1 MPGRAPRTR
10 PRARASVTCRAGI
23 DRPVD
28 PGVAGSRAYADPLV
42 GARDLIAQG
51 RTRLRRVTHA
61 SGAAVPTPISAT
73 PELRL
78 VGFATRHDQV
88 RLDVEVL
95 PSPVFATAP
104 WVDHAPA
111 LGVHTTSADGTNVH
125 WDGPRSQPFDGRW
138 LRLRP
143 IVRSVLVPRSL
154 VPDGGRVVVDLI
166 VEGEAW
172 GSDRDI
178 GVLVVDVDHP
188 QVVRPG
194 TRPAS
199 GLAPWSEPLAQVIA
213 ELAAAGPEGA
223 DPAEMLGYAT
233 ADAARFVLTT
243 QLALVDGTRR
253 ALEIGSNPYFI
264 SRLLRA
270 RDPGLDLA
278 GTNWF
283 GAPGVLSQDVVDHA
297 GAVVATFRS
306 DLFDVEADPFPYA
319 DSAFDLVLFCEVI
332 EHLVADPVHAV
343 CEIHRVLAPGGRL
356 VLTTPNVARADNVV
370 LLVQQRNIYDP
381 YSKHGRHGRHNR
393 EYSAE
398 ELFDLL
404 DGNGFEVVRHLT
416 RPVHGLTALDAAW
429 WAARDDDGHGDY
441 HFVEAVRREPTGVHR
456 PAWLYR

>member
-1 MPGRAPRTR
+1 
-10 PRARASVTCRAGI
+10 
-23 DRPVD
+23 
-28 PGVAGSRAYADPLV
+28 V
-42 GARDLIAQG
+42 GARDLIAQS
-51 RTRLRRVTHA
+51 RALRRRVTHGA
-61 SGAAVPTPISAT
+61 SSGAAPTPISAT

-78 VGFATRHDQV
+78 VGVTAAHDAV

-95 PSPVFATAP
+95 SSSAFATAP

-111 LGVHTTSADGTNVH
+111 LGVHTTAADGTSVH
-125 WDGPRSQPFDGRW
+125 WDGPRSQPFDGQW
-138 LRLRP
+138 LHLRP
-143 IVRSVLVPRSL
+143 VVRSVVVPRSL

-172 GSDRDI
+172 GSDRDLA
-178 GVLVVDVDHP
+178 VLVVDIARP
-188 QVVRPG
+188 QVVAPASRP
-194 TRPAS
+194 PS
-199 GLAPWSEPLAQVIA
+199 GLAPWSEPLPQVIA
-213 ELAAAGPEGA
+213 QLAAAGPEGA
-223 DPAEMLGYAT
+223 DPGEMLGYAT

-243 QLALVDGTRR
+243 QLALADGPRR
-253 ALEIGSNPYFI
+253 ALEIGSNPYFM
-264 SRLLRA
+264 SRLLRE
-270 RDPGLDLA
+270 RDPQLELA

-283 GAPGVLSQDVVDHA
+283 GAPGTLSQDVVDHA

-306 DLFDVEADPFPYA
+306 DLFDVEAEPFPHG
-319 DSAFDLVLFCEVI
+319 DGTFDLVLFCEVI

-343 CEIHRVLAPGGRL
+343 REIHRVLEPGGRL

-381 YSKHGRHGRHNR
+381 YSRHGRHGRHNR

-404 DGNGFEVVRHLT
+404 EGNGFEVVRHLT
-416 RPVHGLTALDAAW
+416 RPVHALTALDDAW

-441 HFVEAVRREPTGVHR
+441 HFVEAVRREPTGIHR